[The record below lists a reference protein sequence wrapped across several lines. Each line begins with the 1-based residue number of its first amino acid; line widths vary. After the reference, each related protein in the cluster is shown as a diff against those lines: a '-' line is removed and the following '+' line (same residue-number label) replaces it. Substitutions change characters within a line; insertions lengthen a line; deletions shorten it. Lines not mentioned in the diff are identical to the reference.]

1 MNKNL
6 RENIQFLINKIEEL
20 KSNGITDSFELELYF
35 INNMSDLYDEY
46 PFLIKKLCKEKQDL
60 SFLYKMIESLD
71 KINNGE
77 ETKENIEAKLG
88 NELAEKYLYPL
99 IKK

>member
-35 INNMSDLYDEY
+35 INNMTDLYDEY

-60 SFLYKMIESLD
+60 SFLYKMIDSLD

-88 NELAEKYLYPL
+88 NELAEQYLYPL